1 MRLRVAVPLASD
13 GKFPMVGNHRCLD
26 FVNTEVIEQGRR
38 VDLLE
43 EFADLV
49 GWLQQARVLGV
60 AQAKQILRRWSRTSK
75 AADALSQ
82 ALAFRRVL
90 REMTDAIVRGER
102 PSVGALGK
110 INAGLRHHAVGVALV
125 GPRNGPQ
132 RRRLVPPRGRI
143 PRDA

>member
-1 MRLRVAVPLASD
+1 MRPRVAPLASD

-26 FVNTEVIEQGRR
+26 FVNTEVVEQGRR

-90 REMTDAIVRGER
+90 RDRKSTRMNSSHVSISYAVFC
-102 PSVGALGK
+102 LKKK
-110 INAGLRHHAVGVALV
+110 ITRFASN
-125 GPRNGPQ
+125 
-132 RRRLVPPRGRI
+132 
-143 PRDA
+143 